1 MPDPTLIRKRYALE
15 NQLGAG
21 GMGVVYRAIDRLTR
35 QPTALKRVVIPPEL
49 LDFMSRSNSENLY
62 LGLAREFQVLAT
74 LRHPHIISVYDYG
87 FDEQRQPYLVM
98 ELLENSKEIISSG
111 RSATFTGKID
121 LIVQMLEALAYLHRR
136 GIIHRDLKPSNVL
149 VTGQSEKELCVKVL
163 DFGLSL
169 RRDEKADVAG
179 TLAYMAPEVLRRN
192 QVTFASDLYAVGIM
206 AFELFAGRQ
215 PFEGVALDDL
225 AYAILNQQIDL
236 SSLAVPESLI
246 AILGRLLNRDLR
258 KRYNNAQEVIADLHA
273 VIDQPVIESADI
285 RESFLQ
291 TADFVGR
298 EAEMTL
304 LSEAFS
310 RTMAGHGG
318 AWLVGG
324 ESGVGKSRLLE
335 ELRIRALV
343 EGVAVIRGQATESR
357 GLPYQLWREAFRY
370 LALTSEIADLEASVL
385 KPLVPDIAALLNRPV
400 RDIPELPGQPGLQ
413 RLSHTLI
420 SILKRQ
426 KEPLL
431 LILEDLH
438 WASESIV
445 LLKEITNALSNIPVM
460 IICSYR
466 NDEMPT
472 LSEQVPEM
480 QLMTLYRLE
489 EAAIAA
495 LSVSMLGIIGQQPQ
509 VVELLQKETEG
520 NVFFLV
526 EVVRALAEEAGSL
539 QDIGKRTLPV
549 GVLTSGLQNIISR
562 RINRVTDFA
571 KEYLKLA
578 AIIGRVIDIPV
589 MSASDIQGNF
599 EACLMECAGYAI
611 LDVQD
616 NQWRFAHDK
625 FRESIIRDITDE
637 EKPKLYR
644 RSARALELV
653 YGKELSR
660 AGQIAFHWHMA
671 GDPDSERSYSIL
683 ACDYYLSINLFQE
696 ARKFAEQAYS
706 LAESSS
712 SKEDYLDALV
722 RLVRT
727 YWRLSEFQQVRP
739 LLENAIALATELGR
753 NDPLVDLM
761 LIMGGILKRLDNLHD
776 GQQYLRDSLAL
787 AKQLGDRPKEAQ
799 ALLALI
805 NPLLDFDLLEA
816 RKIAQAALDIYRSIG
831 DEVGEGRAVLRVAAT
846 MLEAH
851 EIEERQRLFEYAGDI
866 FQKHGIR
873 LAYAETRMNLVGIK
887 MFTGAF
893 ESARES
899 AEEGLRVA
907 QETGSKSITGYMQA
921 YLSLPLFA
929 LGRHVEAEFHI
940 GEALSIFRSTHEQAG
955 LAYSLAEMGEMLRRL
970 KRFAEADQALREST
984 SLSRQYQYRELL
996 MKALTS
1002 LAMLQVDLSNYP
1014 EAKILLSE
1022 ALSVAQK
1029 DGLTADKIA
1038 VLSGVVYYWVG
1049 QGNYFEALEYAAF
1062 LLQLPD
1068 VDRITAQLMDELQK
1082 QASQQL
1088 TSEQIRAAISLS
1100 RSLRLE
1106 LVVAALADRASPEI
1120 YSRL

>member
-1 MPDPTLIRKRYALE
+1 MPDPTFIRKRYSLE

-21 GMGVVYRAIDRLTR
+21 GMGVVYRAVDRLTR
-35 QPTALKRVVIPPEL
+35 QPVALKRVVIPPEL

-98 ELLENSKEIISSG
+98 ELLENSREIISAGHSVP
-111 RSATFTGKID
+111 FTSKID

-149 VTGQSEKELCVKVL
+149 VTQQSENELCVKVL

-169 RRDEKADVAG
+169 RRDEKGDVAG

-206 AFELFAGRQ
+206 AYELFAGRP
-215 PFEGVALDDL
+215 PFDGVALDDL
-225 AYAILNQQIDL
+225 AYAILNQPIDL
-236 SSLAVPESLI
+236 SSLAVPDSLI
-246 AILGRLLNRDLR
+246 VILGRLLNRDLR
-258 KRYNNAQEVIADLHA
+258 KRYSNPQEVIADLHA
-273 VIDQPVIESADI
+273 VISQPVIETEAI

-291 TADFVGR
+291 AADFVGR
-298 EAEMTL
+298 ENEMNL
-304 LSEAFS
+304 LSESFAH
-310 RTMAGHGG
+310 TLDGHGG

-343 EGVAVIRGQATESR
+343 EGVTVIRGQATEGG
-357 GLPYQLWREAFRY
+357 GLPYQLWRDSLRY
-370 LALTSEIADLEASVL
+370 LVLTSEIEDLEASVL
-385 KPLVPDIAALLNRPV
+385 KPLLPDIATLLNHPV

-413 RLSHTLI
+413 RLSHAII

-426 KEPLL
+426 KTPLL
-431 LILEDLH
+431 LILEDLQ
-438 WASESIV
+438 WADESIV
-445 LLKEITNALSNIPVM
+445 LLNDITNALGNIPVM
-460 IICSYR
+460 LVCSYR

-472 LSEQVPEM
+472 LSEQVPGM
-480 QLMTLYRLE
+480 QLMTLFRLQ

-495 LSVSMLGIIGQQPQ
+495 LSVSMLGLTGQQPQ

-562 RINRVTDFA
+562 RINRVSDSA

-589 MSASDIQGNF
+589 MNAADIQGSF
-599 EACLMECAGYAI
+599 EAGLLECAAYAI

-625 FRESIIRDITDE
+625 FRESIITNLTEE

-644 RSARALELV
+644 RSAQALEIV

-660 AGQIAFHWHMA
+660 AGQIASHWHTA
-671 GDPDSERSYSIL
+671 GEPDFERSYSVI
-683 ACDYYLSINLFQE
+683 ACDYYLSINLFNE
-696 ARKFAEQAYS
+696 AHKFAEQAYN
-706 LAESSS
+706 LVESST
-712 SKEDYLDALV
+712 SKENYLDALV

-739 LLENAIALATELGR
+739 LLEKAIALATELGR
-753 NDPLVDLM
+753 NDLLVDLM
-761 LIMGGILKRLDNLHD
+761 LIMGGLLKRLDNLHD

-787 AKQLGDRPKEAQ
+787 AKQLGDRTKEAQ

-805 NPLLDFDLLEA
+805 NPLKDFDLLEA
-816 RKIAQAALDIYRSIG
+816 RKIAQAALEIYQSIG
-831 DEVGEGRAVLRVAAT
+831 DDVGEGRAVLRVATT

-851 EIEERQRLFEYAGDI
+851 EIEERQRLFEHAGDI
-866 FQKHGIR
+866 FRKHGIR
-873 LAYAETRMNLVGIK
+873 LSYAETLMNLVGIK
-887 MFTGAF
+887 MFMGSF
-893 ESARES
+893 EAARET
-899 AEEGLRVA
+899 AEEGLRLA

-929 LGRHVEAEFHI
+929 LGRYDEAELHI
-940 GEALSIFRSTHEQAG
+940 REALTIFRSTHEQAG
-955 LAYSLAEMGEMLRRL
+955 IAYSLAEMGEMLRRL
-970 KRFAEADQALREST
+970 KRFSEADQALQEST
-984 SLSRQYQYRELL
+984 SLSRQYQYWELL

-1002 LAMLQVDLSNYP
+1002 LAMLQVDLANFDD
-1014 EAKILLSE
+1014 AKTQLSE
-1022 ALSVAQK
+1022 ALTVAQK

-1038 VLSGVVYYWVG
+1038 VLSGTVYHESG
-1049 QGNYFEALEYAAF
+1049 RGNYFEALIYAAF

-1068 VDRITAQLMDELQK
+1068 LDQATAQQIDELQK

-1088 TSEQIRAAISLS
+1088 TSEQVRDAITLS
-1100 RSLRLE
+1100 RSLTLE
-1106 LVVAALADRASPEI
+1106 SLLAKLVDEASPSI
-1120 YSRL
+1120 YPRL